1 MSNRKQQLP
10 SPFPSALAPSEN
22 RVGRHPDGATAAYPE
37 MSRTKLAAATGKH
50 ISTVTGMLNGRSAP
64 KLGDAIT
71 IAREMGVTIE
81 ELDRELAGRREAYRR
96 AKTDKTAK
104 TAKTQK
110 RTRGKRA

>member
-1 MSNRKQQLP
+1 MSKNKLSRVHVTF
-10 SPFPSALAPSEN
+10 STSPSALAPFEN
-22 RVGRHPDGATAAYPE
+22 RVGRHPNGAYPE

-71 IAREMGVTIE
+71 LAREMGVTIE
-81 ELDRELAGRREAYRR
+81 ELYGELAKRQRVY
-96 AKTDKTAK
+96 KQAK

-110 RTRGKRA
+110 RTRGKRS

>member
-1 MSNRKQQLP
+1 MSKRKVQLP
-10 SPFPSALAPSEN
+10 SSYPSALAPSEN

-37 MSRTKLAAATGKH
+37 MRRTKLAAATGKH

-81 ELDRELAGRREAYRR
+81 ELDRELAGRRKAYRQ
-96 AKTDKTAK
+96 AKTAK

>member
-1 MSNRKQQLP
+1 MSKRKVQLASSSP
-10 SPFPSALAPSEN
+10 SSLSPSALAPSEN

-81 ELDRELAGRREAYRR
+81 ELYGELAKRQRVY
-96 AKTDKTAK
+96 KQAK